1 MKGASVILDW
11 IGGREVAALVVDGR
25 VEDFLADPPED
36 APPAPG
42 TIFRAIVDRPMKG
55 QGGSLV
61 RLPGDSVAFLKRSG
75 TLAPGKPV
83 RVQVTGYAEPGKAPP
98 VSERLLFKSR
108 YAIVTPDR
116 PGINIARSIRDDDRR
131 DFLTVIGREEMAGSD
146 MGLILRSAAGWG
158 DETAIRED
166 IASMRELAETIMGDD
181 MAPTP
186 ERLLD
191 APGAH
196 DLAWC
201 EWDRPEPYEVVRK
214 AGALG
219 HHGVIDALD
228 ALREPE
234 AVLSSGGTMSI
245 EATRACV
252 AVDIDTGADTSAAAG
267 FKANL
272 AAVRELPRQLRLRG
286 LGGQI
291 VIDVAPMSK
300 RHRRE
305 LETALKAAFR
315 ADSVETAF
323 VGWTPLGHVELQ
335 RKRERLPLHLVL
347 PE

>member
-1 MKGASVILDW
+1 MKGTTVILDW

-25 VEDFLADPPED
+25 VEDFLADAPED

-42 TIFRAIVDRPMKG
+42 TIFRAIVDRPLKG
-55 QGGSLV
+55 QGGCLV
-61 RLPGDSVAFLKRSG
+61 RLPGDAVAFLKRSG

-83 RVQVTGYAEPGKAPP
+83 KVQVAGYAEPGKAPP
-98 VSERLLFKSR
+98 VTERLLFKSR
-108 YAIVTPDR
+108 YAIVTPGR

-131 DFLTVIGREEMAGSD
+131 DLLTVIGREEMAGSD
-146 MGLILRSAAGWG
+146 MGLVLRSAAGWG
-158 DETAIRED
+158 DEDAIRED
-166 IASMRELAETIMGDD
+166 IASMRDLAETIMADEP
-181 MAPTP
+181 APTP

-219 HHGVIDALD
+219 HHGVVDALD

-234 AVLSSGGTMSI
+234 IVLSTGAIMTV
-245 EATRACV
+245 EPTRACV
-252 AVDIDTGADTSAAAG
+252 AVDVDTGADTSAAAG

-272 AAVRELPRQLRLRG
+272 AAIRELPRQLRLRG
-286 LGGQI
+286 LGGQ
-291 VIDVAPMSK
+291 VVVDAAPMSK

-305 LETALKAAFR
+305 VESALKAAFR
-315 ADSVETAF
+315 ADPVETAF
-323 VGWTPLGHVELQ
+323 VGWTPLGHIELQ
-335 RKRERLPLHLVL
+335 RKRERLPLNLVL